1 VLQVVIAAD
10 VDPIELVVWLPT
22 LCRRHGVP
30 YAVVNNKGR
39 LGTLVH
45 LKTATALAL
54 TQVEKEDQAALDKVI
69 EIANAKFTNNVDL
82 RRKWGG
88 GVMGLRTVRAIEKRE
103 KLVAAELAK
112 KAML

>member
-1 VLQVVIAAD
+1 MSSSPSPAA
-10 VDPIELVVWLPT
+10 PS
-22 LCRRHGVP
+22 
-30 YAVVNNKGR
+30 
-39 LGTLVH
+39 
-45 LKTATALAL
+45 ALAL
-54 TQVEKEDQAALDKVI
+54 TAVNKEDEAALDKVV
-69 EIANAKFTNNVDL
+69 EIANAKFANNVDL